1 MSDDLGP
8 ILVRESAELIHG
20 DGRTVVVQLARWGE
34 PRLVSDG
41 GAAYREA
48 FDSIKLAD
56 RVAVVDRHNGQT
68 IGHADVSSYRALPEP
83 TIDLHIAETTA
94 GNDTLALIRNGTLD
108 SVSVEFHPR
117 RTDKIVDGVL
127 RRVDA
132 LVSGIAFAFRP
143 AHTAP
148 ILATR
153 EHKENQDMTTD
164 TDTAGA
170 PVAVTPA
177 DLDAFGDT
185 LKRDMIEQFSIVGR
199 AEQPDPYSSI
209 RRFRNLAEFAVA
221 AFDDPT
227 LDPRILNRAL
237 ADQITSANPGVVPP
251 AWLTTVFGI
260 ISRGRPT
267 ISAFGVENLPPSGM
281 EVDWPYF
288 DGDFSA
294 LVGEQLTEKSEIT
307 SVVVNVEKGS
317 APLKTY
323 AGGSDVS
330 MQLVRRSSPSYLQA
344 YQQIMSIGYAATTDA
359 AVIAAAMAAGTASAG
374 TWDPATGTADELL
387 AALFTAS
394 VEVEAASGAPAEFAI
409 ASTDVY
415 IAIGTLGIGTGGI
428 APAPYGTQN
437 VAGTADAR
445 SLNVNV
451 SGLPVVHDQYAA
463 AGTLLLSNSS
473 VAKFHEDGPMTV
485 QADDVAKLGVDVAV
499 WGMGA
504 FAPVLPAGLRKIGSG
519 AP

>member
-1 MSDDLGP
+1 MSEATGP
-8 ILVRESAELIHG
+8 VLVRESAELIHG

-41 GAAYREA
+41 GPSYREA
-48 FDSIKLAD
+48 FDSLVLAD
-56 RVAVVDRHNGQT
+56 RVAVVDRHNGAT
-68 IGHADVSSYRALPEP
+68 IGHADIASYRAQPEP
-83 TIDLHIAETTA
+83 TIDLHIAETAA

-108 SVSVEFHPR
+108 AVSVEFHPR

-153 EHKENQDMTTD
+153 ETQENTDMTTD
-164 TDTAGA
+164 QTAGV
-170 PVAVTPA
+170 PVSVTPA
-177 DLDAFGDT
+177 DLDAFGDS

-199 AEQPDPYSSI
+199 AEPTDPYSAI

-251 AWLTTVFGI
+251 AWLTTVYGI
-260 ISRGRPT
+260 IGRGRPT
-267 ISAFGVENLPPSGM
+267 ISAFGVESLPPSGM

-288 DGDFSA
+288 DGDFSL
-294 LVGEQLTEKSEIT
+294 LVGEQTVEKTEIE
-307 SVVVNVEKGS
+307 SVVVPIKKGT

-359 AVIAAAMAAGTASAG
+359 AVIAAAMLAASASSAI
-374 TWDPATGTADELL
+374 WDPATGTTDGLL

-394 VEVEAASGAPAEFAI
+394 VEVEAATGAPAEFAI

-415 IAIGTLGIGTGGI
+415 IAIGTLGIVGAGI
-428 APAPYGTQN
+428 APAPYGVQN

-451 SGLPVVHDQYAA
+451 SGLPVIHDQYAA
-463 AGTLLLSNSS
+463 AGSLLVSNSS
-473 VAKFHEDGPMTV
+473 VGSFHEDGPMTV

-504 FAPVLPAGLRKIGSG
+504 FAPVLPAGLVKI
-519 AP
+519 AAA